1 MSETSWD
8 GDPNTPHP
16 DNPYNEGGDIE
27 YARQRVL
34 DKFNSSADEIRSYST
49 FCSVEDT
56 RRKQQEEWDYYQRPT
71 GTSPPHTRGSCIMGI
86 KEALHRLTSN
96 DKDKSDEEDEW
107 IVIKVPKRTQ
117 HKIFFVD
124 YCDGDSEDELHWLE
138 GPYLQEE
145 ISVADLLV
153 FRRAQPR
160 SSRRRRGLTEFRNDP
175 EEDGKDPPWLSTAE
189 PNSS

>member
-1 MSETSWD
+1 MGSEESVSSSEEESSSSSSRSSKMSETSWD

-34 DKFNSSADEIRSYST
+34 DSFNSSADEIRPPP

-56 RRKQQEEWDYYQRPT
+56 KRKQQEEWDYYQRPT

-86 KEALHRLTSN
+86 REALHRLTSN

-107 IVIKVPKRTQ
+107 IVIKVPKREHNTRFSSLTIATGIRKMNCIGWRVLTSKKKSRLLTFW
-117 HKIFFVD
+117 HS
-124 YCDGDSEDELHWLE
+124 GELNL
-138 GPYLQEE
+138 GVQEE
-145 ISVADLLV
+145 
-153 FRRAQPR
+153 
-160 SSRRRRGLTEFRNDP
+160 GE
-175 EEDGKDPPWLSTAE
+175 G
-189 PNSS
+189 